1 MKNDKWFLG
10 VVGAFVVALLSNLIK
25 IESIT
30 GIPAH
35 PLLLHTAVIFIPT
48 LALATLVFA
57 ARPDW
62 RKRYGIAWG
71 LGAMLTFLAT
81 SLTVNAGGAW
91 EDTLDARDKAAI
103 HEHAELG
110 DTLHNVLLVL
120 ILLILFQV
128 AVDRGIPQRIAG
140 RFADARSALSL
151 ALAGLL
157 AIAAIAT
164 GVLTVAVGHEGAK
177 VVFGHDGTNRDGV
190 PSGQMGGDY
199 DG

>member
-1 MKNDKWFLG
+1 M
-10 VVGAFVVALLSNLIK
+10 
-25 IESIT
+25 
-30 GIPAH
+30 
-35 PLLLHTAVIFIPT
+35 IFIPT

-57 ARPDW
+57 VRPDW

-91 EDTLDARDKAAI
+91 EDTLDARDQAAI

-120 ILLILFQV
+120 TVLILLQV

-140 RFADARSALSL
+140 KFADARSAMSL

-157 AIAAIAT
+157 AISAIAT

-177 VVFGHDGTNRDGV
+177 VVFKDGGGTARGVEQPGQVDG
-190 PSGQMGGDY
+190 D
-199 DG
+199 